1 MNLTCVDCD
10 FHSAKVTFASRVMIV
25 ALGYPKL
32 ILAKKENKVC
42 LAWPHHQPLDTN
54 TISF

>member
-1 MNLTCVDCD
+1 MHPILPTT
-10 FHSAKVTFASRVMIV
+10 SAKVTFASRVMIV